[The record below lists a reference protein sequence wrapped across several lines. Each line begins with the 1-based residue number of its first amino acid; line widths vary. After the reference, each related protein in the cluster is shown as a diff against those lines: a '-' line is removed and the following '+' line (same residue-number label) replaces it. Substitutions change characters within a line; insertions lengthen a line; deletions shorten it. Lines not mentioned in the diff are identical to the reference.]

1 MGGVSYNS
9 QSLTQNIINE
19 KSSLTHMDHQ
29 HIISQFILSIYA
41 MHKLL
46 CFTNIW
52 TEILQLKLGCK
63 YCTILLVDKLLCQTM
78 CTKKAS
84 KIFCTK
90 SAHTMLVKLPPD
102 WVRSLKHE
110 FPYSQRSVSNDVTL
124 LRTDIFCDNNIK
136 LSVRCFLNICC
147 SRHTH
152 YMLPQRV

>member
-1 MGGVSYNS
+1 
-9 QSLTQNIINE
+9 
-19 KSSLTHMDHQ
+19 
-29 HIISQFILSIYA
+29 
-41 MHKLL
+41 
-46 CFTNIW
+46 
-52 TEILQLKLGCK
+52 
-63 YCTILLVDKLLCQTM
+63 M

-102 WVRSLKHE
+102 WVRSLKHK

-124 LRTDIFCDNNIK
+124 LRTDIFCDNNMK

-152 YMLPQRV
+152 YATPMCLNRSKIQIVRIGGASYGTLCVMALPLCIKTWRKRVNIIINKHTRCHLQTHIRRPYAACSY

>member
-1 MGGVSYNS
+1 
-9 QSLTQNIINE
+9 
-19 KSSLTHMDHQ
+19 
-29 HIISQFILSIYA
+29 
-41 MHKLL
+41 
-46 CFTNIW
+46 
-52 TEILQLKLGCK
+52 
-63 YCTILLVDKLLCQTM
+63 M

-102 WVRSLKHE
+102 WVRSLKHK

-152 YMLPQRV
+152 YATPMCLNRSKIQIVRIGGASYGTLCIKTCNRGEKGSTLLQINVRDVIYIPTYVDHMPHVRIKTGSYSKKGEP